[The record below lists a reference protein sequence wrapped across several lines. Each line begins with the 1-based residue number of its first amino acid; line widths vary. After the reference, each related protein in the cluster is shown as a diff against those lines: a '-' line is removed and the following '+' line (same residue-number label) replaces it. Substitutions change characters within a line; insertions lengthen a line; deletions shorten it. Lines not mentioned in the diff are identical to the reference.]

1 MPPDKTSEA
10 KSSRLTLAGA
20 IAVVI
25 LLGFLGWAGWYGV
38 HVWGTMGDVHISTI
52 GWVFL
57 CMAVVFTFGLGA
69 ALMALVFYSSRHDM
83 DR

>member
-1 MPPDKTSEA
+1 
-10 KSSRLTLAGA
+10 LAGA
-20 IAVVI
+20 IAVII

-38 HVWGTMGDVHISTI
+38 HAWGTMGDVRLSTA

-57 CMAVVFTFGLGA
+57 CMAVVFTSGLGA
-69 ALMALVFYSSRHDM
+69 GLMALVFYSSRHDM